1 MDFMEITEKYQI
13 FCDMDGVLVD
23 LVGGVGKALYED
35 APTDASANY
44 IKIQQKAR
52 EVLDGQPLLSDH
64 LDKTNPNFK
73 KETRSFLYRVLMD
86 NRRFWMNLEWLPDG
100 KKLWDYIKKYDP
112 VILSKPTD
120 LQAVIGKKKWVKDN
134 IGLPKERV
142 QIRYDKSP
150 YAQYEGKIGI
160 LIDDFESNT
169 SKFDAAGGRTVLYK
183 NTQDAITE
191 LKSFGF

>member
-1 MDFMEITEKYQI
+1 MEVIDKYQI

-23 LVGGVGKALYED
+23 LVKGVGEALYSK
-35 APTDASANY
+35 APHDASANY
-44 IKIQQKAR
+44 IKAQKDAR
-52 EVLDGQPLLSDH
+52 EALQGSPLLSEN
-64 LDKTNPNFK
+64 LDKTHPGFI
-73 KETRSFLYRVLMD
+73 KETRTFLYKVLMD
-86 NRRFWMNLEWLPDG
+86 NRRFWMGLKWLPGG
-100 KKLWDYIKKYDP
+100 KELWDYIKKYDP

-150 YAQYEGKIGI
+150 YASYNGKIGI

-169 SKFDAAGGRTVLYK
+169 SKFQSAGGRTILYK
-183 NTQDAITE
+183 NTPQAIKE

>member
-1 MDFMEITEKYQI
+1 MEITEKYQI

-44 IKIQQKAR
+44 VKIQQKAR
-52 EVLDGQPLLSDH
+52 EVLDGQPLLSEH
-64 LDKTNPNFK
+64 LDKTHPNFK
-73 KETRSFLYRVLMD
+73 KDTRNFLYRVLMD

-191 LKSFGF
+191 LKAFGF

>member
-1 MDFMEITEKYQI
+1 MEITNKYQI

-35 APTDASANY
+35 APTDASDNY
-44 IKIQQKAR
+44 VKIQQKAR
-52 EVLDGQPLLSDH
+52 GVLDGQPLLSEH
-64 LDKTNPNFK
+64 LDKTHPNFK
-73 KETRSFLYRVLMD
+73 KDTRNFLYRVLMD

>member
-1 MDFMEITEKYQI
+1 MEITNKYQI

-35 APTDASANY
+35 APTDASDNY
-44 IKIQQKAR
+44 VKIQQKAR
-52 EVLDGQPLLSDH
+52 EVLDGQPLLSEH
-64 LDKTNPNFK
+64 LDKTHPNFK
-73 KETRSFLYRVLMD
+73 KDTRNFLYRVLMD

-160 LIDDFESNT
+160 RTDDFESNT
-169 SKFDAAGGRTVLYK
+169 SKFDAAGGRTVLYR

>member
-1 MDFMEITEKYQI
+1 MEITNKYQI

-44 IKIQQKAR
+44 VKIQQKAR
-52 EVLDGQPLLSDH
+52 EVLDGQPLLSEH
-64 LDKTNPNFK
+64 LDKTHPNFK
-73 KETRSFLYRVLMD
+73 KDTRNFLYRVLMD

-169 SKFDAAGGRTVLYK
+169 SKFDAAGGRTVLYR

>member
-1 MDFMEITEKYQI
+1 MEITNKYQI

-35 APTDASANY
+35 APTDASDNY
-44 IKIQQKAR
+44 VKIQQKAR
-52 EVLDGQPLLSDH
+52 EVLDGQPLLSEH
-64 LDKTNPNFK
+64 LDKTHPNFK
-73 KETRSFLYRVLMD
+73 KDTRNFLYRVLMD

-169 SKFDAAGGRTVLYK
+169 SKFDAAGGRTVLYR

>member
-1 MDFMEITEKYQI
+1 MEITNKYQI

-35 APTDASANY
+35 APTDASDNY
-44 IKIQQKAR
+44 VKIQQKAR
-52 EVLDGQPLLSDH
+52 EVLDGQPLLSEH
-64 LDKTNPNFK
+64 LDKTHPNFK
-73 KETRSFLYRVLMD
+73 KDTRNFLYRVLMD